1 MKKYIK
7 PCVEISAFELEE
19 VVMMDT
25 SSADPDPNGGWGD
38 IL

>member
-7 PCVEISAFELEE
+7 PSAEVSKFEIEE
-19 VVMMDT
+19 AVMIET
-25 SSADPDPNGGWGD
+25 SSTDPDPNGGWGD

>member
-7 PCVEISAFELEE
+7 PSIIITAFELED